1 MKKEAITKIIILVVI
16 LLLGV
21 LIWGLIGS
29 SEAAKIGT
37 TCDFGIG
44 EEVGGEPGSALCWN
58 WHRNALGEFGDNL
71 EGLLN

>member
-1 MKKEAITKIIILVVI
+1 MKTSTKIMVVVVIILAV
-16 LLLGV
+16 V

-44 EEVGGEPGSALCWN
+44 EDGSALCWN
-58 WHRNALGEFGDNL
+58 WHRNAIGEFGDNL
-71 EGLLN
+71 QNLFGGE